1 MAIMLRNRRMEYIS
15 LPARRPGHT
24 VPGPPRRGTLA
35 LSFMPTPPTLPIDSR
50 HVALQFAR
58 RGDLAGAQFLHDEIA
73 RRMVSRLKL
82 IRLTPE
88 TILDAGCGA
97 GQRLELLRA
106 RYPLARYIGQ
116 DQCAAALGLARSRH
130 RPIWRSLA
138 QRLRGHAPRVRW
150 IEGDLAATGIVAQSV
165 DLVWSNLALHWHPE
179 PHEVLREWGRV
190 LRVGGL
196 AFFSCFGPATLREL
210 RAALNAAGLKTATPA
225 FVDMHDFGDLLVE
238 RGFSD
243 PVMDQELITLTYDS
257 PDKLLRDVGALGGN
271 PAVGRRAGLVGRA
284 WRERLVSALESQ
296 RRPDGRIHLTLEVAY
311 GHAWRAANLRH
322 REGETHVAVS
332 AIQRKPSQKSP

>member
-1 MAIMLRNRRMEYIS
+1 VCPGSRV
-15 LPARRPGHT
+15 RRP
-24 VPGPPRRGTLA
+24 LA
-35 LSFMPTPPTLPIDSR
+35 VSFMSTPPTLPIDSR

-73 RRMVSRLKL
+73 RRMASRLKL

-97 GQRLELLRA
+97 GQRLELLGE
-106 RYPLARYIGQ
+106 RYPLARTIGL
-116 DQCAAALGLARSRH
+116 DQCAVALALARSRH
-130 RPIWRSLA
+130 RTIWRSLA
-138 QRLRGHAPRVRW
+138 QRLRGQAPRVQW
-150 IEGDLAATGIVAQSV
+150 IEGDLAATGIAAQSV
-165 DLVWSNLALHWHPE
+165 DLVWSNLALHWHPQ
-179 PHEVLREWGRV
+179 PHQVLQEWGRV

-196 AFFSCFGPATLREL
+196 AFFSCFGPATMREL
-210 RAALNAAGLKTATPA
+210 RQALDDAGLQTATPA

-243 PVMDQELITLTYDS
+243 PVMDQETITLTYKT
-257 PDKLLRDVGALGGN
+257 PDKLLQDVRALGGN

-296 RRPDGRIHLTLEVAY
+296 RRPDGRIHLTLEISY
-311 GHAWRAANLRH
+311 GHAWRTANLRH
-322 REGETHVAVS
+322 GEGETHIAVS
-332 AIQRKPSQKSP
+332 AIQRKPSRKSP